1 MSDEQLVTVR
11 ESERAF
17 VVAVT
22 GEIDV
27 DAVNELH
34 EAVARALRSNAA
46 MTVVDLSG
54 TEFADSS
61 LLNLLL
67 EAQQRHTAE
76 GRPFAVAG
84 PFRPAVTRLF
94 RITGTADHLPL
105 AETVDAAARHVDSQR

>member
-34 EAVARALRSNAA
+34 EALARALRANAA
-46 MTVVDLSG
+46 MTVVDLSE

-76 GRPFAVAG
+76 GQPFAVAG

-105 AETVDAAARHVDSQR
+105 AETVDAAARQVDSQR